1 MIYNGVNFNMDP
13 IYSRANSGR
22 RFMKGAGDKLVMHE
36 KVIFGQNK
44 QYFTF
49 HKRFAHHQHEIEDA
63 ILIDDHGSR
72 TQLNLHNKII
82 GQSIQI
88 AHYQYLSDII
98 AAQCRDCR
106 GWGPRP
112 SQGGG
117 WRDGVAVVVVLTVEE
132 DDEAL
137 IIQTSCEDSE
147 LHSLQLFE

>member
-1 MIYNGVNFNMDP
+1 MIM
-13 IYSRANSGR
+13 
-22 RFMKGAGDKLVMHE
+22 GAEHNLTCTIKCLDNLYKLH
-36 KVIFGQNK
+36 
-44 QYFTF
+44 
-49 HKRFAHHQHEIEDA
+49 
-63 ILIDDHGSR
+63 
-72 TQLNLHNKII
+72 II
-82 GQSIQI
+82 N
-88 AHYQYLSDII
+88 QYLSDIS

>member
-1 MIYNGVNFNMDP
+1 MRR
-13 IYSRANSGR
+13 SSSG
-22 RFMKGAGDKLVMHE
+22 G
-36 KVIFGQNK
+36 
-44 QYFTF
+44 TF

-72 TQLNLHNKII
+72 THNLTCTIKLLDNLYNLHII
-82 GQSIQI
+82 NIYQI
-88 AHYQYLSDII
+88 IRYQCS
-98 AAQCRDCR
+98 AVTGGR
-106 GWGPRP
+106 GPRP

-117 WRDGVAVVVVLTVEE
+117 WKDGVAVVVVLTVEE